1 MTTSMIPTE
10 TAALPPQTKPPRSPV
25 LRVLTSRAL
34 IAVLFLLLLV
44 AFFAWQLPETYLTAD
59 NMKSILQQ
67 QSTLIVLAIG
77 VTFVLMIGEFDLSF
91 AFTVGLSAAVSILLM
106 SSFGAPW
113 PVAMLAGI
121 LVGGLVGVANGW
133 AVAWGRAP
141 AFIATLAVGSAA
153 AGVEQLMTNNN
164 TIAGGIPIDY
174 LMFTLT
180 EYAGLPLST
189 WLTLLL
195 VVIAAF
201 LVSLTAFGRRVR
213 ATGLNPTAVTLAGTS
228 VSLVRLAAFV
238 IMGLLAGLAGVM
250 VSSLGGSYF
259 PNSGAGLLLPPYSAV
274 FLGAAIIGRGRF
286 SPIATVYGVVFI
298 ALLERGLTMMN
309 QKAAVIMIIEGAVL
323 LAAVVLARQERK
335 R

>member
-1 MTTSMIPTE
+1 MSLD
-10 TAALPPQTKPPRSPV
+10 TAPLHPRTRPPSPPSSTWVRRAATNRVVLALV
-25 LRVLTSRAL
+25 FLAL
-34 IAVLFLLLLV
+34 VV
-44 AFFAWQLPETYLTAD
+44 AFFAWQLPETYLTVD

-91 AFTVGLSAAVSILLM
+91 SFTVGLSAAVAILSM
-106 SSFGAPW
+106 SALSAPW
-113 PVAMLAGI
+113 PIAMLAGI
-121 LVGGLVGVANGW
+121 VVGALVGVANGA

-141 AFIATLAVGSAA
+141 AFIATLAVGSVAT
-153 AGVEQLMTNNN
+153 GIEQLLTGNN
-164 TIAGGIPIDY
+164 TIASGIPTDY
-174 LMFTLT
+174 LMFTLR
-180 EYAGLPLST
+180 EFAGLSAST

-195 VVIAAF
+195 VVVAV
-201 LVSLTAFGRRVR
+201 LVVSFTTYGRRVR
-213 ATGLNPTAVTLAGTS
+213 ATGLNPTAVSIAGTS
-228 VSLVRLAAFV
+228 VAGVRISAFV
-238 IMGLLAGLAGVM
+238 IMGLLAGLGGVM

-286 SPIATVYGVVFI
+286 SPLATVYGVAFI

-309 QKAAVIMIIEGAVL
+309 QKAAVIMLIEGMVL